1 MPNISWIARNR
12 TLATAGASA
21 ITVPFA
27 AWAGFSAISHFVFHR
42 SNFSTASEM
51 YFRLTSNRRRLA
63 DPIAFDNFLLGR
75 AKKNE
80 QIVDV
85 PEHMPFKVSVESLDN
100 EGMHTF
106 LLNRRDRN
114 DRAVIYLHGGEYLL
128 QPSTYHWKFVD
139 TIARRTRAEIFF
151 PQYPLAPVHT
161 HEEAY
166 EKIIALYRS
175 VAEEYGPRN
184 VTLMGDDVGATLAV
198 GLAQQLEELG
208 LEQPSHLIL
217 ISPWADITLHNPRVD
232 EFEAVDPLLA
242 AYGMRKVGTLWAHG
256 ADPTDPKLSPVNGEV
271 RMLRNVMMFVGTR
284 ELLYPDARLL
294 FDRIQATGTHA
305 HLVEGRGL
313 NHNFP
318 LYPTPEASH
327 AIDRIVDA
335 VTED

>member
-1 MPNISWIARNR
+1 MSYKSWIPMNR
-12 TLATAGASA
+12 TLATAGAIA
-21 ITVPFA
+21 AAVPVA
-27 AWAGFSAISHFVFHR
+27 AWAGFSAISHGVFRR
-42 SNFSTASEM
+42 SNISTASEM

-63 DPIAFDNFLLGR
+63 DPIAFDNFLLHR

-80 QIVDV
+80 QAIDV
-85 PEHMPFKVSVESLDN
+85 PEHMPFKVSVETLDVD
-100 EGMHTF
+100 GMRTF

-114 DRAVIYLHGGEYLL
+114 DRAVIYLHGGEYML
-128 QPSTYHWKFVD
+128 QPTVYHWRFVD
-139 TIARRTRAEIFF
+139 AIARRTRAEVFF
-151 PQYPLAPVHT
+151 PEYPLAPVHT

-166 EKIIALYRS
+166 EKIIALYRM

-232 EFEAVDPLLA
+232 EFEAIDPLLA
-242 AYGMRKVGTLWAHG
+242 AYGMRKVGNLWAHG
-256 ADPTDPKLSPVNGEV
+256 TDPTDPKLSPVNGEV
-271 RMLRNVMMFVGTR
+271 RMLRNVTMFVGTR

-294 FDRIQATGTHA
+294 YDRIQATGTHA
-305 HLVEGRGL
+305 HLVKGRGL

-318 LYPTPEASH
+318 LYPTPEASR
-327 AIDRIVDA
+327 AIDRIVDL